1 MKLYELVD
9 GFEQVAA
16 LLDQAEAEGAETPNL
31 EPLKDTLD
39 SLQLDIETKADNI
52 AKFVRSLQA
61 EADALKA
68 EADRITER
76 RKAKQNK
83 AEYLKNYLESEM
95 LRLDKKKVAGMLFS
109 FTIQNN
115 PPSVE
120 VLDESRVPDRYKIP
134 RVDIDKRALLADLKN
149 GVEVAGAQLK
159 QTKGLRIR

>member
-1 MKLYELVD
+1 LKLYALVD

-16 LLDQAEAEGAETPNL
+16 LLDQAEAEGADATDL

-39 SLQLDIETKADNI
+39 SLQMDIEVKADNI
-52 AKFVRSLQA
+52 AKFIRSLQA

-68 EADRITER
+68 EADRLTER
-76 RKAKQNK
+76 RKAKENK
-83 AEYLKNYLESEM
+83 ADYLKSYLEAEM
-95 LRLDKKKVAGMLFS
+95 LRLDKSKVAGMLFS

-120 VLDESRVPDRYKIP
+120 ILDESLIPVAYKRTAVEIV
-134 RVDIDKRALLADLKN
+134 RKAILADLKN